1 MGRHGPGW
9 RNEVIVNHVNYVNH
23 VCQVIYAGDSA
34 ADEIAMEALRGVA
47 YTFKVI
53 NEDTSAITKT
63 WANARLQGPDSV
75 LMMLKFLER
84 KLSGRKIRSFRPSLH
99 LLEPQMEI
107 PEFFIADV
115 RKQLTNSFNNFP
127 SSRILNLSTY
137 DRGQVPCLEVENTEE
152 FRPSTW

>member
-9 RNEVIVNHVNYVNH
+9 RNEVIVNHEDH

-115 RKQLTNSFNNFP
+115 RKHILTNSFNNFP

-137 DRGQVPCLEVENTEE
+137 DQGQLHCLEVENTEE
-152 FRPSTW
+152 FQPSTW